1 MTVYVDD
8 MYQYPIGEFIH
19 PTTKRVMKMSHM
31 IGDTDNELHA
41 MADAIG
47 LARKWYQGD
56 HYDVS
61 MSLRRKAI
69 ANGAVA
75 ITLRELAHMSME
87 RRAMARKPSAK
98 KKTGKQIEGMLAA
111 LKFIE
116 PAAKDIGQI
125 NQTHCMLSGNWVAA
139 FDGLIMLAAK
149 IDTDIVAF
157 PNTKRLIAT
166 LSRCDEAVQITQLDN
181 NRLGI
186 KSGKFSAF
194 VPCIEGG
201 LIAFTP
207 PDPPQG
213 VFNESV
219 VNALKTVGIIAKENA
234 PRMVQASVLL
244 RANSAVAT
252 DGVTAFECWHG
263 LPMPSVV
270 LPKLFVTEL
279 IKIGK
284 KPTMA
289 GCSATT
295 FTVYFEDESFIR
307 TQLYTE
313 PYPDVDRVLNIT
325 ASPYPLPPELWAAL
339 AKLDAMKGDNHTVYF
354 NGAGSKLQTESDDNV
369 GAVYDFEHPI
379 PNAIMFNMDSLRRF
393 EPFAKSVDWA
403 CGEGGKM
410 AAFFGENFR
419 GVLMQRIDRINEQ
432 TTAYT
437 PQQIEHAVSQLP
449 GAQPYAAG
457 NQGLDD
463 EIPF

>member
-8 MYQYPIGEFIH
+8 MYLIPMGEF
-19 PTTKRVMKMSHM
+19 RGMKMSHM
-31 IGDTDNELHA
+31 IADTPDELHA

-47 LARKWYQGD
+47 LARRHYQGD

-69 ANGAVA
+69 ASGAIA
-75 ITLRELAHMSME
+75 ITLRELAKMS
-87 RRAMARKPSAK
+87 RKPRA

-116 PAAKDIGQI
+116 PASKDIGQA
-125 NQTHCMLSGNWVAA
+125 NQTHCMFWNNWVAA
-139 FDGLIMLAAK
+139 FDGLIMMAAK
-149 IDTDIVAF
+149 IDTDITAF

-186 KSGKFSAF
+186 KSGKFSAY
-194 VPCIEGG
+194 VPCIEAG

-207 PDPPQG
+207 PDPPAG

-219 VNALKTVGIIAKENA
+219 VNALKCVGIIAKENA
-234 PRMVQASVLL
+234 PRMVQASILL
-244 RANSAVAT
+244 RHSSAVAT
-252 DGVTAFECWHG
+252 DGVAVFESWHG

-270 LPKLFVTEL
+270 LPKLFVAEL
-279 IKIGK
+279 LKINK

-289 GCSATT
+289 GASATT

-313 PYPDVDRVLNIT
+313 PYPDVDRVLNVA
-325 ASPYPLPPELWAAL
+325 ASPYAIQPELWAAL
-339 AKLDAMKGDNHTVYF
+339 AKLDAMKSDQHDVYF
-354 NGAGSKLQTESDDNV
+354 NAKGSKLQTDADENV
-369 GAVYDFEHPI
+369 GAIYEFEHPI
-379 PNAIMFNMDSLRRF
+379 PDGVRFNLDYLRRF
-393 EPFAKSVDWA
+393 EPFAKTVDWG
-403 CGEGGKM
+403 CGPDGKM
-410 AAFFGENFR
+410 SMFYGDNFR
-419 GVLMQRIDRINEQ
+419 GCLMQKTTRAASVEQ
-432 TTAYT
+432 APAPAEMTTAYS
-437 PQQIEHAVSQLP
+437 PQQIEQAVAQMP
-449 GAQPYAAG
+449 GAYPSG
-457 NQGLDD
+457 GLDD